1 MSESANTTE
10 LLETLAKV
18 LLRCTGLG
26 FLLLLLTA
34 CFCIL
39 SRNLI
44 YELHGTM
51 FGLSNHEID
60 VIMYCAMGL
69 IKLFVFVFFLF
80 PWLAIKLVLR
90 KDTKSV

>member
-1 MSESANTTE
+1 MSESLNATE

-34 CFCIL
+34 GIYML

-44 YELHGTM
+44 YELHGNM
-51 FGLSNHEID
+51 FSLAKHEID

-69 IKLFVFVFFLF
+69 IKLFVLVFFFF
-80 PWLAIKLVLR
+80 PWLSIKLVL
-90 KDTKSV
+90 KNA